1 MLIILKNIDTKFYMT
16 YCKLCMI
23 IDIVYNQWHIGPMN
37 ILIFV
42 YPYLCMHVHVFT
54 YLLTY
59 HTNLLTIK
67 SSQVKT

>member
-1 MLIILKNIDTKFYMT
+1 
-16 YCKLCMI
+16 
-23 IDIVYNQWHIGPMN
+23 MN

-42 YPYLCMHVHVFT
+42 YPYMYLCMHVHVFI

-67 SSQVKT
+67 SSQVKTKQSYHYFIFMALWMKLFSQQLNLYV

>member
-16 YCKLCMI
+16 YCKLC
-23 IDIVYNQWHIGPMN
+23 IGPMN